1 MDTPGGL
8 DTSMREIVKATD
20 RVAVVIPDLTRPLH
34 EDAAF
39 SAWIVGH
46 TPLGRWGE
54 PDDLAGAAVFL
65 CSPAASFVTGQVLYV
80 DGGFL
85 ATL

>member
-1 MDTPGGL
+1 
-8 DTSMREIVKATD
+8 VKALAID
-20 RVAVVIPDLTRPLH
+20 WAPWGIRVNAIGPGYIRTDLTRPLTGNP
-34 EDAAF
+34 DF
-39 SAWIVGH
+39 SAWVVGR

-54 PDDLAGAAVFL
+54 PDDLAGPAVFL

-85 ATL
+85 ASL

>member
-1 MDTPGGL
+1 VNAIGGYIR
-8 DTSMREIVKATD
+8 T
-20 RVAVVIPDLTRPLH
+20 DLTRPLH
-34 EDAAF
+34 EDPAF

-54 PDDLAGAAVFL
+54 PDDLGGAAVFL
-65 CSPAASFVTGQVLYV
+65 CSSAASFITGQVLYV